1 MAKEQFS
8 QEDIKDIK
16 EYRDLLKGTQAEWTA
31 INKELAK
38 YKYVTNQTKED
49 LKNKLKSL
57 VNEYGTYK
65 DIISEL
71 KKYENLV
78 KKIEQEQERKVK
90 NLEKE
95 KDLQEDI
102 EEISKNQLTNFDE
115 LNELQR
121 SITSEYKRQYIDAGA
136 IEKKID
142 STKAL
147 VGGINTFLEKNTDIQ
162 GRQKELIEE
171 AADQYKNMPISVAD
185 LRKQLKNGSITQKE
199 YNKALYEMSDTFE
212 ETISKIDKNDER
224 LKGILETLEKMKA
237 ETNAFGTAMGKTGEA
252 AGFLFDKTLGS
263 APGGIGEFANSVK
276 EAKKEFKETGALSDL
291 TLAGGAY
298 LAARA
303 KLYAGGAVGG
313 PNANEPGLVEP
324 MGSKPIPTSN
334 DSNKLMQ
341 MSKQLKYIEATADKY
356 NTLASAAEKF
366 YMNNSGLTKLFAEF
380 DFQTQVEL
388 ARKEFE
394 KTSKTAFFGSGL
406 GSVKYAAD
414 QLQMAGISADMIVST
429 MTEMSTGANSAV
441 QGLSEDVAVFS
452 KKTGIA
458 TGEVAGL
465 TGLFRML
472 DKTGGTDA
480 FKNLQES
487 LKGEGL
493 EGFNIADISAELAAS
508 SGLALEYNIKS
519 GAALVKQV
527 RNVKEMGASFAKIS
541 EAGKGMVL
549 NYKDSIRKEME
560 LSAMLGENVDL
571 SEARALFAAGKNDEA
586 FGVLKSSGILEKA
599 QSQGLFGTQALSAAL
614 GGMDLQQ
621 LASGKFEK
629 GSAVNLKSN
638 EDFLK
643 TLQDSLKDFE
653 IDTAIINVN
662 RAGLRELLQYAPGND
677 RDESVNQQLAK
688 LRETAFA
695 DAMSTLADIQKFAV
709 REGAIIG
716 QVPVIGTAIE
726 TALKM
731 VPQPLGMYGQYN
743 TNPFPKYNDKTKGTT
758 PFVKQPDGQGTPAE
772 QRERLKKAI
781 EQLEK
786 SMPKG
791 GVTKGSVFDFDVS
804 EVFQKPM
811 KISND
816 SLKKIDTS
824 STAQTGLL
832 QNLQTI
838 MATMAKLTD
847 PSLGLKLFIDGKDVK
862 SRIEKIQ
869 TQQSG
874 KTK

>member
-16 EYRDLLKGTQAEWTA
+16 EYRDLLKSTQAEWTA

-78 KKIEQEQERKVK
+78 KKIEQEQERKIK

-276 EAKKEFKETGALSDL
+276 EAKKEFKETGTLSDL
-291 TLAGGAY
+291 TFAGGTY

-303 KLYAGGAVGG
+303 NLYAGEAS
-313 PNANEPGLVEP
+313 GLVEP
-324 MGSKPIPTSN
+324 AGSSPIPTSN
-334 DSNKLMQ
+334 DSNVLMQ

-356 NTLASAAEKF
+356 NTLASASEKF

-643 TLQDSLKDFE
+643 TLQNSLKDFE
-653 IDTAIINVN
+653 IDSAIINVN

-677 RDESVNQQLAK
+677 GDESVNQQLAK
-688 LRETAFA
+688 LIESAFA

-709 REGAIIG
+709 REGAII
-716 QVPVIGTAIE
+716 
-726 TALKM
+726 
-731 VPQPLGMYGQYN
+731 
-743 TNPFPKYNDKTKGTT
+743 
-758 PFVKQPDGQGTPAE
+758 
-772 QRERLKKAI
+772 
-781 EQLEK
+781 
-786 SMPKG
+786 
-791 GVTKGSVFDFDVS
+791 
-804 EVFQKPM
+804 
-811 KISND
+811 
-816 SLKKIDTS
+816 
-824 STAQTGLL
+824 
-832 QNLQTI
+832 
-838 MATMAKLTD
+838 
-847 PSLGLKLFIDGKDVK
+847 
-862 SRIEKIQ
+862 
-869 TQQSG
+869 
-874 KTK
+874 

>member
-16 EYRDLLKGTQAEWTA
+16 EYRDLLKSTQAEWTA

-49 LKNKLKSL
+49 LKNKLKAL

-78 KKIEQEQERKVK
+78 KKIEQEQEKKLK

-102 EEISKNQLTNFDE
+102 EEITKNQLINFDE
-115 LNELQR
+115 LDELQR

-185 LRKQLKNGSITQKE
+185 LKRQLKSGSITQKE

-224 LKGILETLEKMKA
+224 LKGILETLEKMKE
-237 ETNAFGTAMGKTGEA
+237 ETNAFGTAMGKTSEAGEL
-252 AGFLFDKTLGS
+252 FFDKTFG
-263 APGGIGEFANSVK
+263 AMPGGIGELSNSIK
-276 EAKKEFKETGALSDL
+276 EAKKEFKETGTLSDL

-303 KLYAGGAVGG
+303 KFYAGNAFGMVNPTGAQ
-313 PNANEPGLVEP
+313 
-324 MGSKPIPTSN
+324 PIPESN
-334 DSNKLMQ
+334 DSNPLIQ
-341 MSKQLKYIEATADKY
+341 LSSQLKYLDALSDKY
-356 NTLASAAEKF
+356 NTLASASEKF

-380 DFQTQVEL
+380 DFQTQVQL

-414 QLQMAGISADMIVST
+414 QLQMAGIGADVIVST
-429 MTEMSTGANSAV
+429 MSEMTTGANSGI

-458 TGEVAGL
+458 ASELSGI

-472 DKTGGTDA
+472 DKTGGADA
-480 FKNLQES
+480 FKDLTSS
-487 LKGEGL
+487 LSAADLDK
-493 EGFNIADISAELAAS
+493 FNIADISGELANS
-508 SGLALEYNIKS
+508 SEMALLANIKS
-519 GAALVKQV
+519 GKELVKQV
-527 RNVKEMGASFAKIS
+527 RNVREMGGSFVKIA
-541 EAGKGMVL
+541 EAGKSMVL
-549 NYKDSIRKEME
+549 NYKDSIKKEME

-571 SEARALFAAGKNDEA
+571 SEARALFAAGKDDEG
-586 FGVLKSSGILEKA
+586 FKSLKDSGILEKA
-599 QSQGLFGTQALSAAL
+599 QAQGIFAVDLVNSLFPA
-614 GGMDLQQ
+614 QQ
-621 LASGKFEK
+621 LAKQPLEK
-629 GSAVNLKSN
+629 GASAGIKSN

-643 TLQDSLKDFE
+643 TLQNSLKDFE
-653 IDTAIINVN
+653 IGSAIINVQ
-662 RAGLRELLQYAPGND
+662 RAGLRELLQFAPGNKG
-677 RDESVNQQLAK
+677 DESVNQQLAK
-688 LRETAFA
+688 LRENAFS
-695 DAMSTLADIQKFAV
+695 DAISTLVDIQKFAL
-709 REGAIIG
+709 REGKIIG
-716 QVPVIGTAIE
+716 EVPVLGPPLKSALDLIE
-726 TALKM
+726 
-731 VPQPLGMYGQYN
+731 QPSGIN
-743 TNPFPKYNDKTKGTT
+743 NPYITGKFPKNNDKLFGTT
-758 PFVKQPDGQGTPAE
+758 PFLNQTNPQGTPAE
-772 QRERLKKAI
+772 QKERLKKAI
-781 EQLEK
+781 EEIK
-786 SMPKG
+786 NSMPKG
-791 GVTKGSVFDFDVS
+791 GVIKGSTFDFNMS
-804 EVFQKPM
+804 EVISQPL
-811 KISND
+811 KISNT
-816 SLKKIDTS
+816 SLKSIDVQ
-824 STAQTGLL
+824 STTQTGLL

-838 MATMAKLTD
+838 MATLANFTD
-847 PSLGLKLFIDGKDVK
+847 PTFGLKLLIDGKDVK
-862 SRIEKIQ
+862 SRIEKIKIQ
-869 TQQSG
+869 EKG